1 MLTSGTPSSNGS
13 SGHGPRTLADLL
25 RAVDLPTSG
34 NGHRSL
40 SYPTGFSPLDTVLDG
55 GLRSHELALVA
66 GKPGVGKTVALMQWA
81 RNMAIEGK
89 TAIFVCYEH
98 NEWEL
103 LVRLICCELGTIAH
117 PENAPTLDKL
127 RRVTKEIV
135 SGERSL
141 ADVLDT
147 EPLLNAAYERIKG
160 YSDRLWFF
168 RGSSARTDLDALAKL
183 AQTQSSEGAIL
194 FVDYL
199 QKVASSQ
206 AGRDEGDKTLRIAE
220 GLKDLA
226 LNSNV
231 GVVATVAVDRAGLAA
246 RRLGLHH
253 LRGSSALS
261 YEADVILTMN
271 EKWECVSKLHFAYD
285 PGRVMGFR
293 SQVIVTVDKNRG
305 GPAFVD
311 LEFTKDF
318 ASYRFEPRGGYVTER
333 LIDDRVYIE

>member
-1 MLTSGTPSSNGS
+1 MSSPTSNGHSGLAPRTLSDLLQAVSGPSSNGD
-13 SGHGPRTLADLL
+13 R
-25 RAVDLPTSG
+25 
-34 NGHRSL
+34 HRPASF
-40 SYPTGFSPLDTVLDG
+40 PTGFSPLDTVLDG
-55 GLRSHELALVA
+55 GLRSHELALMA
-66 GKPGVGKTVALMQWA
+66 GKPGVGKTVALVQWA
-81 RNMAIEGK
+81 RNMALAGK

-103 LVRLICCELGTIAH
+103 LIRLISCELGTIAH
-117 PENAPTLDKL
+117 PENAPTIDKL

-135 SGERSL
+135 SGERRL
-141 ADVLDT
+141 TDVMET
-147 EPLLNAAYERIKG
+147 EPLLTAAYERITQ
-160 YSDRLWFF
+160 YADRLHFF
-168 RGSSARTDLDALAKL
+168 RGSSARTDLDALAEL
-183 AQTQSSEGAIL
+183 ADAQRGDDTML

-199 QKVASSQ
+199 QKVASSRDS
-206 AGRDEGDKTLRIAE
+206 RDETDKTLHIAE

-226 LNSNV
+226 LNTDI

-293 SQVIVTVDKNRG
+293 SQVILTVDKNRG

-318 ASYRFEPRGGYVTER
+318 ASYRFDPRGGYVTER